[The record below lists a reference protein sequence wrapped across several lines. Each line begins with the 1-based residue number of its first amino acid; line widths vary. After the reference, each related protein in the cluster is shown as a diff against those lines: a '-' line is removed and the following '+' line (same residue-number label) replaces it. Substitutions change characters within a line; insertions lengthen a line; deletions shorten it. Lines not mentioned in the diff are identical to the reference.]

1 MGFKKFELVL
11 DNVSQFFLF
20 CVALRTNSLRG
31 CSMLDFRLF
40 ISGSADACIF
50 ISRGQHCTPAGWVI
64 LKTKQ
69 ALGISQRL

>member
-1 MGFKKFELVL
+1 
-11 DNVSQFFLF
+11 
-20 CVALRTNSLRG
+20 
-31 CSMLDFRLF
+31 MLDFWLF

-50 ISRGQHCTPAGWVI
+50 ISRGQPHTSAGWVI